1 MFLRMQNSEAKGLFG
16 VSTLWFFIGCAGGEG
31 TLNMA
36 CICCFPSDQCY
47 VVMDFALVQVW
58 A

>member
-1 MFLRMQNSEAKGLFG
+1 MFLGMQDSEAKGLFG
-16 VSTLWFFIGCAGGEG
+16 LLTLWFFIGCAGGEG
-31 TLNMA
+31 ILNMA

-58 A
+58 T